1 MILVSIITS
10 LIILVLLVP
19 LAPVILKIAQVPQI
33 SNSVILYFRLILVEL
48 IFVSINNI
56 FIGLEK
62 IKGNSKKY

>member
-10 LIILVLLVP
+10 LIIIVLLVP

-62 IKGNSKKY
+62 